1 MLTVFVTYHYFLGLR
16 TLTVIQNAV
25 KNIKK
30 NKGITIDIDNI
41 DMNDKAVLESLGT
54 GHTEGVFQLESAGM
68 KNFMKELKPENLE
81 DIIAG
86 ISLYRPG
93 PMDFI
98 PKYLKGKND
107 KASITYDCPQLEP
120 ILAPT
125 YGCIVYQEQVMQ
137 IVRDLAGYTLGRS
150 DLVRRAM
157 SKKKGSVMEKE
168 RKNFIYGNQEEGV
181 KGCIANGIP
190 EKVAQTI
197 YNEMID
203 FAKYAFN
210 KSHAACYAVVSYET
224 AYLKHYYP
232 VEFMAALM
240 TSVIDNLSKVSEY
253 IQVCRQMGINI
264 LPPDINSGESGFSVS
279 GNHIRYGL
287 SALKSVGKSVI
298 DSITAERQENGPF
311 TSLKDFISR
320 LSGKE
325 ANKRTIESF
334 IKSGALDELPGT
346 RKQKMQVYALIMD
359 QVSKEKKSSM
369 TGQMT
374 LFDLVGEDNKS
385 EFDITFPD
393 VGEFPKSELLLMEKE
408 ILGIYVSGHPLME
421 EEGVMKK
428 NVTAT
433 SIQFVV
439 DEDTGLAEVTD
450 GSIVTIGGIVA
461 DKTVK
466 TTKNNQM
473 MAFLTLEDLVGTVEV
488 ILFPKDYEKYKP
500 FLEEDKKLLIRG
512 RVSLGEEAKGKLIC
526 EKIMPFENVPKD
538 IWIQFD
544 SIESY
549 QRQEME
555 LKRLIE
561 PWEGDNSIV
570 IFLKHSRQYKKMPKN
585 WNIAGTPENLEILF
599 AKYGK
604 NNVRVV
610 EKAIE
615 NWDKMH

>member
-1 MLTVFVTYHYFLGLR
+1 
-16 TLTVIQNAV
+16 
-25 KNIKK
+25 
-30 NKGITIDIDNI
+30 
-41 DMNDKAVLESLGT
+41 
-54 GHTEGVFQLESAGM
+54 
-68 KNFMKELKPENLE
+68 
-81 DIIAG
+81 
-86 ISLYRPG
+86 
-93 PMDFI
+93 
-98 PKYLKGKND
+98 
-107 KASITYDCPQLEP
+107 
-120 ILAPT
+120 
-125 YGCIVYQEQVMQ
+125 MQ

-157 SKKKGSVMEKE
+157 SKKKASVMEKE
-168 RKNFIYGNQEEGV
+168 RQNFIYGNAEEGV
-181 KGCIANGIP
+181 KGCIANGIS

-197 YNEMID
+197 YNEMTD

-224 AYLKHYYP
+224 AYLKYYYP

-240 TSVIDNLSKVSEY
+240 TSVIDNTSKVSEY
-253 IQVCRQMGINI
+253 IQVCRQMNINI

-279 GNHIRYGL
+279 GNNIRYGL

-298 DSITAERQENGPF
+298 DSITAERKQNGPF
-311 TSLKDFISR
+311 TTLKDFISR

-334 IKSGALDELPGT
+334 IKAGALDELPGT

-359 QVSKEKKSSM
+359 QISKEKKSSI

-374 LFDLVGEDNKS
+374 LFDFVEEEDKS
-385 EFDITFPD
+385 DFEIDFPN
-393 VGEFPKSELLLMEKE
+393 VGEFPKSELLMMEKE

-421 EEGVMKK
+421 EESVMKK
-428 NVTAT
+428 NVSAT
-433 SIQFVV
+433 SAQFIV
-439 DEDTGLAEVTD
+439 DEETALAEVVD
-450 GSIVTIGGIVA
+450 GMNVTIGGMVA
-461 DKTVK
+461 NKTVK

-500 FLEEDKKLLIRG
+500 FLEEDRKLFIRG
-512 RVSLGEEAKGKLIC
+512 RVSLGDEAKAKLIC

-538 IWIQFD
+538 IWIQFN
-544 SIESY
+544 SIDSY
-549 QRQEME
+549 QKQEAE
-555 LKRLIE
+555 LRKLIE
-561 PWEGDNSIV
+561 PWEGNNSI
-570 IFLKHSRQYKKMPKN
+570 IIYLRNSRQYKKMPKN
-585 WNIAGTPENLEILF
+585 WNISATSENLEILF

-615 NWDKMH
+615 NWDKMN